1 MVVLV
6 VPVVVSVIVGG
17 VVVIGGPVVGLVARR
32 GGIEV
37 PAGLRAQ
44 IVVVEAL
51 DGLALGVRRL
61 NVLLEIGVV
70 VECHA
75 TLFTHDIL
83 GLEMHLVNVLT

>member
-32 GGIEV
+32 RGIEV

>member
-1 MVVLV
+1 MVVRV

-32 GGIEV
+32 RGIEV

>member
-6 VPVVVSVIVGG
+6 VPVVVGVIVGG

-32 GGIEV
+32 RGIEV

>member
-6 VPVVVSVIVGG
+6 VPVVVGVIVGG
-17 VVVIGGPVVGLVARR
+17 VVVIGRPVVGLVARR
-32 GGIEV
+32 RGIEV

>member
-1 MVVLV
+1 M
-6 VPVVVSVIVGG
+6 VSVIVGG

-32 GGIEV
+32 RGIEV